1 MGMAS
6 KGENGADLGGK
17 LAFGFTENQK
27 ALRLVASIDKFH
39 GQWQHLAAQHGRK
52 LLDLRKI
59 ATVQSIGSSTR
70 IEGSTLSDAEVA
82 KLLKGVKITRFAS
95 RDEEEV
101 SGYHK
106 ALAVILENHADIPF
120 RETSILNLHTILLKP
135 VGKDERHRGGYKSL
149 SNSVNANYP
158 DGSTRVIFATT
169 PPHLVRKAMED
180 LIAWTQNELQRK
192 EIHPLLVIS
201 LFVYEFLS
209 IHPFQDGNGRL
220 SRLLTTLLLLKSG
233 YGFIQYMSFE
243 HQIENRKSA
252 YYRALMD
259 CQKRRKAGKAED
271 ISAWVLFF
279 LDCLLELALK
289 LEKKSADLKSV
300 GGYLNARRKRI
311 LAHIR
316 AEAPVK
322 LSDLAERFP
331 DLSPNTI
338 KKDLQLM
345 VKEGML
351 EKAGRNKGT
360 VYSAA

>member
-1 MGMAS
+1 MG
-6 KGENGADLGGK
+6 KENGAAGLSGK
-17 LAFGFTENQK
+17 LDFGFAEGQK
-27 ALRLVASIDKFH
+27 ALRLVASIDRFH
-39 GQWQHLAAQHGRK
+39 GKWQHLAAKEGRK
-52 LLDLRKI
+52 LSELRKI

-70 IEGSTLSDAEVA
+70 IEGATLTDADVA
-82 KLLKGVKITRFAS
+82 KLLKGVRITRFAS

-101 SGYHK
+101 SGYHE
-106 ALAVILENHADIPF
+106 ALSVILENHAGIPF
-120 RETSILNLHTILLKP
+120 RETSILNLHGILLKP
-135 VGKDERHRGGYKSL
+135 VGKDERHRGGYKAL

-169 PPHLVRKAMED
+169 PPHLVPKAMEE
-180 LIAWTQNELQRK
+180 LLSWTQGELKRK

-201 LFVYEFLS
+201 LFIYEFLS

-243 HQIENRKSA
+243 HQIENRKSS

-259 CQKRRKAGKAED
+259 CQKRRKAGKAEE

-289 LEKKSADLKSV
+289 LEKKSGDMKAM
-300 GGYLNARRKRI
+300 GGYLNDRRKRI
-311 LAHIR
+311 LEHIR
-316 AEAPVK
+316 ADAPVR
-322 LSDLAERFP
+322 LADLAERFP

-338 KKDLQLM
+338 KKDLQSMAKDGFLA
-345 VKEGML
+345 KE
-351 EKAGRNKGT
+351 GRNKGT
-360 VYSAA
+360 VYSVA

>member
-1 MGMAS
+1 MGKK
-6 KGENGADLGGK
+6 KGTSGLSGK
-17 LAFGFTENQK
+17 LDFGFSESQK
-27 ALRLVASIDKFH
+27 TVRVVAAIDKFH
-39 GQWQHLAAQHGRK
+39 GQWSQIAAKEGRK
-52 LLDLRKI
+52 LSELRKI

-70 IEGSTLSDAEVA
+70 IEGSTLSDADVA
-82 KLLKGVKITRFAS
+82 KFLKGVKITRFAS
-95 RDEEEV
+95 REEEEV
-101 SGYHK
+101 SGYHE
-106 ALAVILENHADIPF
+106 ALTIILENHGDIPF
-120 RETSILNLHTILLKP
+120 RESSILNLHAILLKP
-135 VGKDERHRGGYKSL
+135 VRKDERHRGGYKSL

-169 PPHLVRKAMED
+169 PPHLVPKAMEELVD
-180 LIAWTQNELQRK
+180 WTQAEFRKK

-233 YGFIQYMSFE
+233 YGFIQYISFE

-271 ISAWVLFF
+271 ISVWVLFF

-289 LEKKSADLKSV
+289 LEKKSGDLKAS
-300 GGYLNARRKRI
+300 GGYLNDRRKRI
-311 LAHIR
+311 LEHIR
-316 AEAPVK
+316 TDAPVR

-338 KKDLQLM
+338 KKDLQSM
-345 VKEGML
+345 VREGFLAKEG
-351 EKAGRNKGT
+351 KNKGT
-360 VYSAA
+360 LYSLA